1 MKPDLYFFNPT
12 CELAVANESPYY
24 MAPAKLRQFEKEL
37 GALPG
42 LLASPHDYV
51 LTHQPPTPHDTDRL
65 QEAGFQLPQ
74 YLDLETALSD
84 ADFQNLPK
92 GALIPWGWSPVAH
105 QLLAPL
111 KPGCSEAFNSLPI
124 SQWQPIHRELYSRT
138 NALAVLSEI
147 LNKGLNESLLPLKA
161 LPVICTNHD
170 QIIAQQQRWGK
181 VVVKSPWSSSGR
193 GLQVLRPGEYNQTNR
208 QVITGFLKQQGCV
221 MVEPWH
227 NKIMDLSFQFY
238 SHGDGTIEARG
249 ITSFMTDHTGH
260 YLGNYVTE
268 RPPFLPQEVKEFLDQ
283 QLKTIKQSLW
293 DALIKN
299 PIATDYAGWF
309 GVDAMVYTDES
320 GWLKF
325 HPCVEINCRLTMGAI
340 TLKLRDH
347 LAEHSTGM
355 FQIINGRDKT
365 FEPFCNEQKEKFPLM
380 IEDRKIVSGFLPLTP
395 VDPESASGAYLI
407 AQSD

>member
-1 MKPDLYFFNPT
+1 MKPDFYFFNPT
-12 CELAVANESPYY
+12 CELAVANGSPYY
-24 MAPAKLRQFEKEL
+24 MAPAKLRRFEKEL
-37 GALPG
+37 GTLPG
-42 LLASPHDYV
+42 LLATPHDFV
-51 LTHQPPTPHDTDRL
+51 LTHQPSTPHYTDRL
-65 QEAGFQLPQ
+65 QEAGFQLPRHI
-74 YLDLETALSD
+74 DLETALSD
-84 ADFQNLPK
+84 PEFQDLPK

-105 QLLAPL
+105 QLLTPL
-111 KPGCSEAFNSLPI
+111 KPECSEEFNSSPV
-124 SQWQPIHRELYSRT
+124 SQWLPIHRELYSRT

-147 LNKGLNESLLPLKA
+147 LNQRKNESLLPLTA
-161 LPVICTNHD
+161 LPIICTNHE
-170 QIIAQQQRWGK
+170 QIIVQQQRWGK

-208 QVITGFLKQQGCV
+208 QVITGFIKQQGCV
-221 MVEPWH
+221 VVEPWQ

-238 SHGDGTIEARG
+238 SHGNGSIEARG

-260 YLGNYVTE
+260 YLGNYLTE
-268 RPPFLPQEVKEFLDQ
+268 LPPFLPQEVKEFLDQ
-283 QLKTIKQSLW
+283 QLKEIKQSLW

-299 PIATDYAGWF
+299 QIATHYSGWF
-309 GVDAMVYTDES
+309 GVDAIVYKDES

-355 FQIINGRDKT
+355 FQIMNGADGIFKS
-365 FEPFCNEQKEKFPLM
+365 FCKEQKKKFSL
-380 IEDRKIVSGFLPLTP
+380 IIDDGKIVSGFLPLTP
-395 VDPESASGAYLI
+395 VEPESACGAYLI